1 MGPYCPSKFQ
11 ERVLS
16 VATADNVT
24 AFCIQYTNIANGITV
39 YLVRTWT
46 TRQPLLNFI
55 SDSEAYFTLKLAS

>member
-16 VATADNVT
+16 FATADNVT

-39 YLVRTWT
+39 HLVRTWT
-46 TRQPLLNFI
+46 SRQPLLNFI
-55 SDSEAYFTLKLAS
+55 SDSEAYFICKLAS